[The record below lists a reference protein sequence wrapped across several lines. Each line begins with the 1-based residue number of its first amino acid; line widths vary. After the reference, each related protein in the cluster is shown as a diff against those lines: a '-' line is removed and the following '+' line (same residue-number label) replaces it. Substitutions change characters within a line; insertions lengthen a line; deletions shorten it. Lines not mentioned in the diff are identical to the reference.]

1 MIKLRQ
7 KRLRGAL
14 APLIGLALLGVGS
27 GACVEGATTNDAP
40 DVAAESVEG
49 LHQPSEA
56 AAEDPAKDEEQP
68 ADEAVQPGDA
78 PDALTE

>member
-1 MIKLRQ
+1 MKLQQ
-7 KRLRGAL
+7 KGWRGAL
-14 APLIGLALLGVGS
+14 APLLGLALLGLGS

-40 DVAAESVEG
+40 DVGAESARTE
-49 LHQPSEA
+49 SEA

-78 PDALTE
+78 RDALTE

>member
-1 MIKLRQ
+1 MKLQ
-7 KRLRGAL
+7 KGWRGAL
-14 APLIGLALLGVGS
+14 APLLGLALLGFGS

-40 DVAAESVEG
+40 DVAAESVPG
-49 LHQPSEA
+49 LQEPSEA
-56 AAEDPAKDEEQP
+56 AAGDPAKDEEQP

>member
-1 MIKLRQ
+1 MKLQ
-7 KRLRGAL
+7 KGLRGAL
-14 APLIGLALLGVGS
+14 APLIGLALLGFGS
-27 GACVEGATTNDAP
+27 GACVESATTNDVP
-40 DVAAESVEG
+40 DVAAESVETTEE
-49 LHQPSEA
+49 PSEA